1 MENDPSWYTQRNKKD
16 GSRSRE
22 TNMAWYDRLLG
33 RAPIVDEEKLN
44 PAQYVISRNEGMTID
59 SREVVTNYRNAY
71 EQLEIVNRAV
81 NMIVDDVSEIPFA
94 IGEKIVGTTNV
105 LKNIRRSK
113 VDLLINKEPNP
124 FQDVSAFKRNLIIDL
139 LIDGNIFIYFDGAH
153 LYHLPADKVRIYTD
167 DKTYVERYSYDNSID
182 YSPDEIIHIKENSFN
197 SIYRGTPRLKP
208 AFRTMQL
215 LGSMRDF
222 QDNFFKN
229 GAVPGLVLKSPNTL
243 SEKIKERMLQAWV
256 ARYNPKSGG
265 RRPLFLDGGLE
276 VENLTEINF
285 KELDFQEGIKS
296 NERIILEAM
305 GIPSILMD
313 GGNNA
318 NIRPNHRLYYLETIL
333 PIVKKVSCA
342 LERFFG
348 FSMSEDVTGI
358 PALQPEL
365 RDQAAYYATLVNTG
379 ILSANEAREALGK
392 EPVDGFDEPRVPAN
406 IAGSATN
413 PEQGGRP
420 TEAAPSEEE

>member
-1 MENDPSWYTQRNKKD
+1 
-16 GSRSRE
+16 
-22 TNMAWYDRLLG
+22 MAWYDRFLG
-33 RAPIVDEEKLN
+33 RNSEEKLN
-44 PAQYVISRNEGMTID
+44 PAQYVVSRNEGMTVE

-81 NMIVDDVSEIPFA
+81 NMIVDDVAEIPFA
-94 IGEKIVGTTNV
+94 VGEKVLGATNIV
-105 LKNIRRSK
+105 KNIRRSK
-113 VDLLINKEPNP
+113 VDLLLNKEPNH

-153 LYHLPADKVRIYTD
+153 LYHLPADKVTIHTD
-167 DKTYVERYSYDNSID
+167 DKTYIKRFSYDNSID
-182 YSPDEIIHIKENSFN
+182 YSPSEIIHIKENSFN
-197 SIYRGTPRLKP
+197 SIYRGVPRLKP

-305 GIPSILMD
+305 GIPPILLD

-318 NIRPNHRLYYLETIL
+318 NIRPNHRLYYLETVL
-333 PIVKKVSCA
+333 PIVKKLNYA

-348 FSMSEDVTGI
+348 YSLAEDVTGI

-392 EPVDGFDEPRVPAN
+392 EPVAGFDEPRVPAN

-420 TEAAPSEEE
+420 EEAAPSEEE

>member
-1 MENDPSWYTQRNKKD
+1 
-16 GSRSRE
+16 
-22 TNMAWYDRLLG
+22 MAWYDRFLG
-33 RAPIVDEEKLN
+33 RDSKEKLN
-44 PAQYVISRNEGMTID
+44 PSQYVISRNEGMTID
-59 SREVVTNYRNAY
+59 SREIITNYRNAY

-81 NMIVDDVSEIPFA
+81 NMIVDDVSEIPFSV
-94 IGEKIVGTTNV
+94 GEKIVGTNNI

-113 VDLLINKEPNP
+113 VDLLLNVEPNP

-153 LYHLPADKVRIYTD
+153 LYHLPADKVTIYSD
-167 DKTYVERYSYDNSID
+167 DKTYIEKFTYDNSID
-182 YSPDEIIHIKENSFN
+182 YSPNEIIHIKENSFN
-197 SIYRGTPRLKP
+197 SIYRGVPRLKP
-208 AFRTMQL
+208 AYRTMQL
-215 LGSMRDF
+215 LASMRNF

-243 SEKIKERMLQAWV
+243 SEKVKERMMQAWSM
-256 ARYNPKSGG
+256 RYNPNTGG
-265 RRPLFLDGGLE
+265 RRPLILDGGLE
-276 VENLTEINF
+276 VDPLTDVNF
-285 KELDFQEGIKS
+285 KELDFAESIKA

-305 GIPSILMD
+305 GIPPILLD

-318 NIRPNHRLYYLETIL
+318 NIRPNHRLYYLETVL
-333 PIVKKVSCA
+333 PVVKKVGYA

-348 FSMSEDVTGI
+348 FSLNEDVTGI

-392 EPVDGFDEPRVPAN
+392 EPVAGFDEPRVPAN
-406 IAGSATN
+406 IAGSAVN

-420 TEAAPSEEE
+420 EEAAPSEEE

>member
-1 MENDPSWYTQRNKKD
+1 
-16 GSRSRE
+16 
-22 TNMAWYDRLLG
+22 MAWYDRLLA
-33 RAPIVDEEKLN
+33 RRPEDDEKLN
-44 PAQYVISRNEGMTID
+44 PAQYVISRDEGMTID
-59 SREVVTNYRNAY
+59 SREVITNYRNAY

-81 NMIVDDVSEIPFA
+81 NMIVDDSAEIPYQ
-94 IGEKIVGTTNV
+94 IGEQIQGINNII
-105 LKNIRRSK
+105 KNIRRSR
-113 VDLLINKEPNP
+113 VDILVNKEPNP
-124 FQDVSAFKRNLIIDL
+124 FQDINTFKRNLVIDL
-139 LIDGNIFIYFDGAH
+139 LLDGNIFIYFDGAH
-153 LYHLPADKVRIYTD
+153 LYHLPADRVTIYSDTD
-167 DKTYVERYSYDNSID
+167 TYVDKYSFDNSID
-182 YSPDEIIHIKENSFN
+182 YTPKEIIHIKENSFH
-197 SIYRGTPRLKP
+197 SIYRGVPRLKP
-208 AFRTMQL
+208 AYRTMQL
-215 LGSMRDF
+215 LGSMRNF

-256 ARYNPKSGG
+256 ARYNPQSGG

-276 VENLTEINF
+276 VENLTEVNF

-305 GIPSILMD
+305 GIPPILMD

-318 NIRPNHRLYYLETIL
+318 NIRPNHRLYYLETVL
-333 PIVKKVSCA
+333 PIVRKIGYA
-342 LERFFG
+342 IERYFG
-348 FSMSEDVTGI
+348 FEITEDVTGI

-379 ILSANEAREALGK
+379 IMSPNEARVALGK

-406 IAGSATN
+406 IAGSAVN
-413 PEQGGRP
+413 PEEGGRP

>member
-1 MENDPSWYTQRNKKD
+1 
-16 GSRSRE
+16 
-22 TNMAWYDRLLG
+22 MAWYDRFLG
-33 RAPIVDEEKLN
+33 IEREEKLN
-44 PAQYVISRNEGMTID
+44 PAQYVISRNEGMTVD
-59 SREVVTNYRNAY
+59 SREIVTNYRNAY

-94 IGEKIVGTTNV
+94 VGEKIVGTNNI

-113 VDLLINKEPNP
+113 VDLLLNVEPNP
-124 FQDVSAFKRNLIIDL
+124 FQDISAFKRNLIIDL

-153 LYHLPADKVRIYTD
+153 LYHLPADKVTIYTD
-167 DKTYVERYSYDNSID
+167 DSTYVEKYSYDNSID
-182 YSPDEIIHIKENSFN
+182 YSPNEIIHIKENSFN
-197 SIYRGTPRLKP
+197 SIYRGVPRLKP
-208 AFRTMQL
+208 AFRTMKL
-215 LGSMRDF
+215 LASMRDF

-285 KELDFQEGIKS
+285 KDLDFQEGIKS

-305 GIPSILMD
+305 GIPPILLD

-333 PIVKKVSCA
+333 PIVKKLGYA

-348 FSMSEDVTGI
+348 FSLAEDVTGI

-379 ILSANEAREALGK
+379 ILSANEAREAIGK
-392 EPVDGFDEPRVPAN
+392 EPVEGFDEPRVPAN
-406 IAGSATN
+406 IAGSAVS

-420 TEAAPSEEE
+420 QEAAPSEEE

>member
-1 MENDPSWYTQRNKKD
+1 
-16 GSRSRE
+16 
-22 TNMAWYDRLLG
+22 MAWYDRFLG
-33 RAPIVDEEKLN
+33 RDSEEKLN
-44 PAQYVISRNEGMTID
+44 PAQYVISRNEGMTVD
-59 SREVVTNYRNAY
+59 SKEVVTNYKNAY

-94 IGEKIVGTTNV
+94 VGEKLVGTSNI

-113 VDLLINKEPNP
+113 VDLLLNVEPNP

-153 LYHLPADKVRIYTD
+153 LYHLPADKVTIYTD
-167 DKTYVERYSYDNSID
+167 DSTYVEKYSYNNSID
-182 YSPDEIIHIKENSFN
+182 YSPNEIIHIKENSFN
-197 SIYRGTPRLKP
+197 SIYRGVPRLKP

-215 LGSMRDF
+215 LASMRDF

-243 SEKIKERMLQAWV
+243 SEKIKERMLSAWV

-305 GIPSILMD
+305 GIPPILMD

-318 NIRPNHRLYYLETIL
+318 NIRPNHRLYYLETVL
-333 PIVKKVSCA
+333 PIVKKLGYA

-348 FSMSEDVTGI
+348 FSLNEDVTGI

-392 EPVDGFDEPRVPAN
+392 EPVAGFDEPRVPAN

-420 TEAAPSEEE
+420 EEAAPSEEE